1 MKHIILTLAIA
12 IITAAVAS
20 DEIVTDNQTV
30 GDTQWRITTQT
41 DEITDET
48 SYYIVT
54 FGSSVGNEVM
64 SYRPDLVVRITPKGM
79 TGNGGMRYVP
89 EIMIQLGDFDHVD
102 RHGCDLTLRYD
113 KRKPLAET
121 WIPSTDRRAMFSPDD
136 VKTLKRLKVSTN
148 LTARFTTT
156 LGHVRTSTFNVAGL
170 TNAIENVKA
179 RYIAATKSKG
189 ADGHEKQVRGP
200 VKETLK

>member
-20 DEIVTDNQTV
+20 DEIVIDNQTV

-54 FGSSVGNEVM
+54 FGSSVGSEIM
-64 SYRPDLVVRITPKGM
+64 SYKPDLVVRITPKG
-79 TGNGGMRYVP
+79 TTENGGMRYLP
-89 EIMIQLGDFDHVD
+89 EIMIQLGVFDHVD
-102 RHGCDLTLRYD
+102 RNGCDLTLRYD
-113 KRKPLAET
+113 KRKPLVET
-121 WIPSTDRRAMFSPDD
+121 WIPSTDRRAMFAPDD

-148 LTARFTTT
+148 LTARFTTS
-156 LGHVRTSTFNVAGL
+156 LGHVRTSTFNIAGL

-179 RYIAATKSKG
+179 RYTAATKSKG
-189 ADGHEKQVRGP
+189 AD
-200 VKETLK
+200 